1 MDLREQERQRQKEHY
16 EVILAGAG
24 GQGLIVSAMLLGEG
38 AVREGRNVV
47 QTQSYGIAA
56 RGGESVSELII
67 DTEEILFQQV
77 EEPDVVLALNETAFG
92 RYEGRAG
99 KGPLVIFDT
108 TCLAERGENNFCG
121 FPFTK
126 LAAELGRPGAAALI
140 ALGAMVA
147 RTGIIRMDSLI
158 AVVSDTF
165 PDAAAGN
172 VRALRLGENLI
183 AQQLKP
189 G

>member
-1 MDLREQERQRQKEHY
+1 MDLPREETQRQKEHY

-24 GQGLIVSAMLLGEG
+24 GQGLIVSAMLLGEA

-47 QTQSYGIAA
+47 QTQAYGIAA
-56 RGGESVSELII
+56 RGGESISELVI

-99 KGPLVIFDT
+99 KGSLVIFDT
-108 TCLAERGENNFCG
+108 TCLAERGGTNFCG

-126 LAAELGRPGAAALI
+126 LAAQLGRPGAAALI
-140 ALGAMVA
+140 ALGVMVA
-147 RTGIIRMDSLI
+147 RTGMIRMDSLI
-158 AVVSDTF
+158 AVVNETF
-165 PDAAAGN
+165 GDAAAGN
-172 VRALRLGENLI
+172 VKALRLGESLI